1 MLRSKKILFYYSQL
15 NIGGAEKSLVR
26 LMNALV
32 KDGHEI
38 TLLTRFGN
46 GSSEYLLDKRIK
58 KISLSKESP
67 LKINNIFLYYI
78 KLLIVFL
85 QRIKNLLILKIQHE
99 HYDLAIIGLQGLSP
113 EIICRCISYKK
124 CAICIRNDLRKINA
138 KERVLESLNK
148 WKNHIDMYFCVS
160 KTAKNSFDIVLP
172 DLANKSIVIY
182 NIINVEEMRKNAL
195 EAENPYPVDGRK
207 HVVSVC
213 RVSDK
218 SKGVFRMLDVCEK
231 LKDEKILFSWY
242 LVGDGPDLT
251 SVKNEIKMRG
261 IEEYF
266 IIVGKKDNPFG
277 YYKYSDLVAVPSYY
291 EGLCGVVN
299 EAKVTGC
306 AVIATEF
313 SGIHEQLTHG
323 QNGWIVKNDTQSI
336 IDGMRLLL
344 TDSEL
349 LQKLKND
356 DYPLDIIDDK
366 KKLQLLYK
374 TCSWI

>member
-1 MLRSKKILFYYSQL
+1 MISKKILFYYSQL
-15 NIGGAEKSLVR
+15 NIGGAEKSLIR

-32 KDGHEI
+32 NDGHEI

-46 GSSEYLLDKRIK
+46 GNGEYLLDKRIK
-58 KISLSKESP
+58 IFSLSKYSP
-67 LKINNIFLYYI
+67 LKKSNKLLYYLNLI
-78 KLLIVFL
+78 IVFL
-85 QRIKNLLILKIQHE
+85 QRIIKLLILKVQNN

-113 EIICRCISYKK
+113 EIIYRCTSSEK
-124 CAICIRNDLRKINA
+124 CAICIRSDLQRINA

-148 WKNHIDMYFCVS
+148 WKKHVNMYLCVS
-160 KTAKNSFDIVLP
+160 KTAKDSLDILLP

-182 NIINVEEMRKNAL
+182 NIINVDEMRKFAL
-195 EAENPYPVDGRK
+195 EAINPYPDDGRK

-218 SKGVFRMLDVCEK
+218 SKGVFRMLDVCRK
-231 LKDEKILFSWY
+231 LKEEGIFFSWY
-242 LVGDGPDLT
+242 LVGDGPDLP
-251 SVKNEIKMRG
+251 SLKEEIRRRG
-261 IEEYF
+261 LEEYF
-266 IIVGKKDNPFG
+266 ITVGKNDNPFG
-277 YYKYSDLVAVPSYY
+277 YYRYADLVAVPSYY

-323 QNGWIVKNDTQSI
+323 QNGWIVKNDTESI

-344 TDSEL
+344 TDTEL

-356 DYPLDIIDDK
+356 DYPSDIKDDK
-366 KKLQLLYK
+366 TKLQLLYK
-374 TCSWI
+374 ACDWK